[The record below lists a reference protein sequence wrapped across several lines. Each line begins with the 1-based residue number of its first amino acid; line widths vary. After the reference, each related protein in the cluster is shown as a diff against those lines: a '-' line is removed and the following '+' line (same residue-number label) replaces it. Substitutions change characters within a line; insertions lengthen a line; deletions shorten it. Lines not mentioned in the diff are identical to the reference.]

1 MSHYQEENY
10 ITMQNDLGLPPD
22 NLPKGQAP
30 IWIKP
35 PKKATRLDMLEQVA
49 RIPEIQ
55 NCPDVMVLMY
65 LGKNDRTT
73 DWCDQDTATRAESWC
88 RERGWK
94 LYEPN
99 SVYGCEAK
107 VVVLLDCLVYPEFI
121 TRGIN
126 LLVIVTNNR

>member
-1 MSHYQEENY
+1 
-10 ITMQNDLGLPPD
+10 MQNDLDLAPD
-22 NLPKGQAP
+22 NLPSGQTP

-35 PKKATRLDMLEQVA
+35 PKKATRLNMLKKVEKVLKT
-49 RIPEIQ
+49 PEFQ
-55 NCPDVMVLMY
+55 NYLTDVMVLMY
-65 LGKNDRTT
+65 RGKNATAART
-73 DWCDQDTATRAESWC
+73 ESWC
-88 RERGWK
+88 KNKGWK
-94 LYEPN
+94 LFEPN

>member
-1 MSHYQEENY
+1 MR
-10 ITMQNDLGLPPD
+10 NDLDPD
-22 NLPKGQAP
+22 NLPRGHNP

-35 PKKATRLDMLEQVA
+35 PKKATRLEMLKKVEKVLEET
-49 RIPEIQ
+49 PEFQ
-55 NCPDVMVLMY
+55 NYLPTDVMVLMY
-65 LGKNDRTT
+65 RGKNKPGARAE
-73 DWCDQDTATRAESWC
+73 DWCVKKK
-88 RERGWK
+88 WK
-94 LYEPN
+94 LFEPK